1 MLQIIGASF
10 ARRQSDA
17 RISNGSVRCLEQK
30 NQRCNIGVVQKL
42 AEAVHRY
49 ISKEQL
55 LKPGD
60 RLGLAVSGGA
70 DSVALL
76 RLMIDLRRE
85 LGVVLSV
92 IHFNHKLRGM
102 DAEADEQF
110 VKELSEKHGL
120 EFFCQSGDAAH
131 YAEQEHLSVEAS
143 ARALRYEYFA
153 ALLQPRMC
161 NCIATAHTLDDQA
174 ETVLLKLTRGG
185 GTRGLAGIYPKLA
198 VGHQADTFIVRP
210 LLGIRRR
217 QLESYLNALG
227 QDWREDKS
235 NRDLRHSRNLMRHGI
250 LPRLERNL
258 NPAVREALAETA
270 EIARVE
276 EEYWTAQVAD
286 LIPQVWKPSDDG
298 PKSSGVTLNLSLL
311 SAQPLA
317 LQRRLIRAAAESLG
331 FQLEFKH
338 VEQILHLGSNQSRHP
353 QSTILPEGWKATHT
367 DNEITLNRSAETL
380 TSDYEYPL
388 PIPGRVRLPQVGKLI
403 EAVLIR
409 PGDESGY
416 NPDHAFDP
424 DLLTNELQVRNWRP
438 GDRFWPGHSKSPKKV
453 KELLQERHLTGTERK
468 LFPVVVSGT
477 VVVWMCDFPV
487 PSGLRPRV
495 GDREV
500 VIIRET
506 ALKNY

>member
-1 MLQIIGASF
+1 MYH
-10 ARRQSDA
+10 
-17 RISNGSVRCLEQK
+17 
-30 NQRCNIGVVQKL
+30 GVVQKL
-42 AEAVHRY
+42 TEAVRQY
-49 ISKEQL
+49 ISKERL

-76 RLMIDLRRE
+76 RLMVDLRKE

-92 IHFNHKLRGM
+92 IHFNHKLRGAE
-102 DAEADEQF
+102 AEADEKF
-110 VKELSEKHGL
+110 VKELSEKHEL

-131 YAEQEHLSVEAS
+131 YSEHEHLSIEA
-143 ARALRYEYFA
+143 AAKALRYEYFGS
-153 ALLQPRMC
+153 LLKGGKCTRV
-161 NCIATAHTLDDQA
+161 ATAHTLDDQA
-174 ETVLLKLTRGG
+174 ETVILKLARGA
-185 GTRGLAGIYPKLA
+185 GTRGLAGIYPKVA
-198 VGHQADTFIVRP
+198 VGHHPGKPSDALIVRP
-210 LLGIRRR
+210 LLAIRRK
-217 QLESYLNALG
+217 QLESYLKALG
-227 QDWREDKS
+227 QDWREDRS
-235 NRDLRHSRNLMRHGI
+235 NRDLRHSRNLVRHGI

-270 EIARVE
+270 DIARAE
-276 EEYWTAQVAD
+276 EEYWTSQVAD
-286 LIPQVWKPSDDG
+286 FLPRVWKSSDAGKPVD
-298 PKSSGVTLNLSLL
+298 SGALNVSIL

-338 VEQILHLGSNQSRHP
+338 VEQILQLSSNRSRHL
-353 QSTILPEGWKATHT
+353 QSTILPEGWNATHA
-367 DNEITLNRSAETL
+367 DNEIMVERSAKPL
-380 TSDYEYPL
+380 ILDYEYRL
-388 PIPGRVRLPQVGKLI
+388 PIPGKVRLPQIHKLI
-403 EAVLIR
+403 ETVLVR

-424 DLLTNELQVRNWRP
+424 ALLTKELLVRNWRP

-477 VVVWMCDFPV
+477 EVIWLGDFPV
-487 PSGLRPRV
+487 PSGLRPRYPN
-495 GDREV
+495 REM

-506 ALKNY
+506 VLDRE

>member
-1 MLQIIGASF
+1 MYHGM
-10 ARRQSDA
+10 
-17 RISNGSVRCLEQK
+17 
-30 NQRCNIGVVQKL
+30 VQKL
-42 AEAVHRY
+42 TEAVRQY
-49 ISKEQL
+49 ILKEQL

-76 RLMIDLRRE
+76 RLMVDLRKE
-85 LGVVLSV
+85 LGIVLSV
-92 IHFNHKLRGM
+92 IHFNHKLRGV
-102 DAEADEQF
+102 DAEADEKF
-110 VKELSEKHGL
+110 VKELSERHGL

-131 YAEQEHLSVEAS
+131 YARQEHLSIEAS
-143 ARALRYEYFA
+143 ARALRYEYFVG
-153 ALLQPRMC
+153 LLQSGRC
-161 NCIATAHTLDDQA
+161 NRIATAHTLDDQA
-174 ETVLLKLTRGG
+174 ETVLLKLARGA

-198 VGHQADTFIVRP
+198 VGHPADTLIVRP
-210 LLGIRRR
+210 LLAIRRR
-217 QLESYLNALG
+217 QLESYLKARD

-235 NRDLRHSRNLMRHGI
+235 NRDLRHSRNLVRHGI

-258 NPAVREALAETA
+258 NPAVREALSETA
-270 EIARVE
+270 DIARAE
-276 EEYWTAQVAD
+276 EEYWTGQVVD
-286 LIPQVWKPSDDG
+286 FMPQVWRSSDDWQA
-298 PKSSGVTLNLSLL
+298 SASGALNLRLL

-338 VEQILHLGSNQSRHP
+338 VEQILHLGSNKSRHP
-353 QSTILPEGWKATHT
+353 QSTILPRGWKANHT
-367 DNEITLNRSAETL
+367 DNAITLERSPELPNA
-380 TSDYEYPL
+380 DYEYRL
-388 PIPGRVRLPQVGKLI
+388 PIPGKVKLPQVGKLI

-424 DLLTNELQVRNWRP
+424 ALLTNELQVRNWRP
-438 GDRFWPGHSKSPKKV
+438 GDRFWPGHAKSPKKV

-477 VVVWMCDFPV
+477 EVIWLGDFPA
-487 PSGLRPRV
+487 PSELRPRHPNR
-495 GDREV
+495 GM

-506 ALKNY
+506 ALDSH